1 MQIVK
6 IQVQNLA
13 LHWQPIQID
22 VTTLQMIS
30 SETNINFNSM
40 KSILKSISQ
49 QYSNT
54 NKVFTVCLKFLNITS
69 TTLGHNQYHV
79 GT

>member
-6 IQVQNLA
+6 IQVQKLA

-40 KSILKSISQ
+40 KSILKSISRH
-49 QYSNT
+49 
-54 NKVFTVCLKFLNITS
+54 CLKFLNITS